1 MEFSKLIADFA
12 ERFNIADLDAGDGS
26 AMLEIDG
33 MEISIVADEPG
44 DALVVAGVIGDPP
57 PENAATFAD
66 LLLQTNHDLL
76 GTEGCG
82 FAQNQE
88 SGAYVL
94 ILRLAQN
101 GLDIDAFC
109 KTLDS
114 FVNKVESW
122 RKLLADFRPAAQ
134 AAAEAGAE
142 AKKEAA
148 SGFIGGGFMPV

>member
-1 MEFSKLIADFA
+1 MEFSDLINGFA
-12 ERFNIADLDAGDGS
+12 ERFRIADLDASEGS
-26 AMLEIDG
+26 AVLEIDG
-33 MEISIVADEPG
+33 MEITIVANDSG
-44 DALVVAGVIGDPP
+44 RSVVVAGVIGDPP
-57 PENAATFAD
+57 PENAAAFAD

-94 ILRLAQN
+94 ILRLAQD
-101 GLDIDAFC
+101 GLDLDSFC
-109 KTLDS
+109 AVLDS

-122 RKLLADFRPAAQ
+122 RKLLADFRPVAQ

-142 AKKEAA
+142 AKEEAA
-148 SGFIGGGFMPV
+148 SDFSRGGFMPV

>member
-1 MEFSKLIADFA
+1 MEFSDLINGFA
-12 ERFNIADLDAGDGS
+12 ERFRVADLDASDGS

-33 MEISIVADEPG
+33 MEITIVADDPG

-57 PENAATFAD
+57 PENAAAFAE

-94 ILRLAQN
+94 VLRLAQD